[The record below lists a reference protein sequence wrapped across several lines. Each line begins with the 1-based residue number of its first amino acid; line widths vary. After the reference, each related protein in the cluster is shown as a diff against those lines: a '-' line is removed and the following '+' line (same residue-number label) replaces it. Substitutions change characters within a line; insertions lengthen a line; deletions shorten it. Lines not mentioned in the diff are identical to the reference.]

1 MSTSPTHTA
10 LPVDLLQR
18 LLDPMME
25 GALKLK
31 QPLREAAERLFV
43 HAVSNPALSR
53 TVGRLAD
60 IPAPPQVLSRAIA
73 AYSQAY
79 GVDFSEVAD
88 PVESFATFN
97 AFFTR
102 RLRDGARP
110 IAEDPRIVVSPA
122 DARLQSFG
130 RIPTHGMLDQIKGRR
145 YRLGGLLGD
154 EGEAGTWREG
164 AYATLYLSPRD
175 YHRVHCPIDGV
186 LTAWRHIPGKLF
198 PVNGLAT
205 RHVSSLFNQ
214 NERVVMFLESETHGS
229 MALVMVGAANVGRIT
244 LSFTDEA
251 PNWSASGPTTVRP
264 ANPIPVKRG
273 DELGVFNLGSTV
285 VLVASEPTLSDSGLL
300 RGEHLKM
307 GGPLW
312 RLPEPEP
319 EKKTPTRTKTA
330 KKTPSKAKTRAKA
343 APKKTAAKKTTA
355 RKSSAKTTARSGT
368 NRSTKKS
375 S

>member
-1 MSTSPTHTA
+1 MSVSPVTTA
-10 LPVDLLQR
+10 PPADLLQR

-25 GALKLK
+25 GAVKLK
-31 QPLREAAERLFV
+31 QPLREVAERLFV

-60 IPAPPQVLSRAIA
+60 IPAPPKVLAKAIA

-88 PVESFATFN
+88 PVDSFTTFN

-110 IAEDPRIVVSPA
+110 IVEDSRTVVSPA

-154 EGEAGTWREG
+154 EGEGGAWREG

-186 LTAWRHIPGKLF
+186 LTSWRHIPGKLF

-214 NERVVMFLESETHGS
+214 NERVVMFLESETHGP

-244 LSFTDEA
+244 LSFTDQE

-285 VLVASEPTLSDSGLL
+285 VLVASEPTLSDAGLL

-307 GGPLW
+307 GAPLW
-312 RLPEPEP
+312 TLPAPEPKEAAP
-319 EKKTPTRTKTA
+319 KKAAA
-330 KKTPSKAKTRAKA
+330 KKAAAKKA
-343 APKKTAAKKTTA
+343 APKKAAAKKA
-355 RKSSAKTTARSGT
+355 AP
-368 NRSTKKS
+368 
-375 S
+375 